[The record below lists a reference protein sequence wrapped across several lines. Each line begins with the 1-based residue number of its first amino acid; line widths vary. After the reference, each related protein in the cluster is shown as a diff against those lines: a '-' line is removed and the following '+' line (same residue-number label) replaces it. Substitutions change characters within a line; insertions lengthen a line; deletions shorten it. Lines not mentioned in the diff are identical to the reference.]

1 LTWNIKISES
11 AVKELKKLTSFD
23 QKKILNYLRNKI
35 SLYDNPKD
43 IGKPLGNTKAG
54 LWRYRL
60 EKYRIICHIQNDEMT
75 ILVLRIGMRDKVYK
89 L

>member
-1 LTWNIKISES
+1 
-11 AVKELKKLTSFD
+11 
-23 QKKILNYLRNKI
+23 
-35 SLYDNPKD
+35 
-43 IGKPLGNTKAG
+43 
-54 LWRYRL
+54 L